1 MPSETTRPEAET
13 RSISVRGQRLRV
25 AMRIG
30 DGTRTPLLLLNGIG
44 VNLEVLQ
51 PFVDALDPAIEV
63 IRFDVPGTGG
73 SPAPLIPYRFSMHA
87 LLVTNML
94 DQLGYQQVDALGV
107 SWGGALAQ
115 QFAFQSPMRCRRLI
129 LVSTGTGALMV
140 PGRPSALAKIAT
152 PRRYQDPVHM
162 EQIAGEIYGGK
173 VRTHPEYAHEFAQTA
188 RPGSTLG
195 YFYQMLGGVGWTS
208 IPWLRK
214 LRQPTL
220 ILHGDDDPLVPLV
233 NAKIMH
239 RLISHSQLYIFHDGH
254 LGLGTSAQELAQVV
268 DQFLTAPVSSSTGKE
283 YSLISSSIKN
293 MHERKPPIQC
303 QVSFFFVLQLAGF
316 LGDTKDKG
324 KGLLS

>member
-1 MPSETTRPEAET
+1 MPSEIIRPRAET
-13 RSISVRGQRLRV
+13 RIITVSGQRLRV
-25 AMRIG
+25 AIRSG
-30 DGTRTPLLLLNGIG
+30 NGTRTPLLLMNGIG

-51 PFVDALDPAIEV
+51 QFVDALDSAIEV

-73 SPAPLIPYRFSMHA
+73 SPVPLIPYRFSVLA
-87 LLVTNML
+87 WLVTKML
-94 DQLGYQQVDALGV
+94 DQLGYRQVDVLGV

-115 QFAFQSPMRCRRLI
+115 QFAFQYPDRCRRLI

-140 PGRPSALAKIAT
+140 PGDPSALAKIAT

-188 RPGSTLG
+188 RPGSVLG
-195 YFYQMLGGVGWTS
+195 YFYQMLGAVGWTS

-220 ILHGDDDPLVPLV
+220 IMHGDDDPLVPLV

-239 RLISHSQLYIFHDGH
+239 RLIPHAKLYIFHDGH
-254 LGLGTSAQELAQVV
+254 LGLGTSARELAQVV
-268 DQFLTAPVSSSTGKE
+268 DQFLTAPVSSSTGG
-283 YSLISSSIKN
+283 
-293 MHERKPPIQC
+293 
-303 QVSFFFVLQLAGF
+303 V
-316 LGDTKDKG
+316 
-324 KGLLS
+324 

>member
-1 MPSETTRPEAET
+1 MPSETTRPQAKT
-13 RSISVRGQRLRV
+13 RTITVRGQRLRV
-25 AMRIG
+25 AIRSG
-30 DGTRTPLLLLNGIG
+30 NGTRTPLLLMNGIG

-51 PFVDALDPAIEV
+51 PFVDALGPAIEV

-73 SPAPLIPYRFSMHA
+73 SPAPLIPYRFSA
-87 LLVTNML
+87 LARLVTKML
-94 DQLGYQQVDALGV
+94 DQLDYQQVDMLGI

-115 QFAFQSPMRCRRLI
+115 QLAFQYPLRCRQLI

-173 VRTHPEYAHEFAQTA
+173 VRIHPEYAHEFAQTA
-188 RPGSTLG
+188 RLGSVLG
-195 YFYQMLGGVGWTS
+195 YFYQMLGAVGWTS

-233 NAKIMH
+233 NANIMH
-239 RLISHSQLYIFHDGH
+239 RLIPHSRLYIFHDGH
-254 LGLGTSAQELAQVV
+254 LGLATSAPELAQVI
-268 DQFLTAPVSSSTGKE
+268 DQFLTVPIST
-283 YSLISSSIKN
+283 S
-293 MHERKPPIQC
+293 
-303 QVSFFFVLQLAGF
+303 
-316 LGDTKDKG
+316 TKG
-324 KGLLS
+324 I

>member
-25 AMRIG
+25 AIRQG
-30 DGTRTPLLLLNGIG
+30 DGARTPLLMMNGIG

-51 PFVDALDPAIEV
+51 PFVDALNPAIEV

-87 LLVTNML
+87 LLLTNML

-115 QFAFQSPMRCRRLI
+115 QFAFQYPMRCRRLI

-140 PGRPSALAKIAT
+140 PGNPSALAKIAT
-152 PRRYQDPVHM
+152 PRRYQDPVYM
-162 EQIAGEIYGGK
+162 EQNAGEIYGGK
-173 VRTHPEYAHEFAQTA
+173 VRTQPELAHEFARTT
-188 RPGSTLG
+188 RLGSVLG

-208 IPWLRK
+208 IFWLHT

-233 NAKIMH
+233 NAKIMQ
-239 RLISHSQLYIFHDGH
+239 RLIPRAKLYIFHDGH
-254 LGLGTSAQELAQVV
+254 LGLGTSAQDLAQVV
-268 DQFLTAPVSSSTGKE
+268 DQFLTAPVSSSTG
-283 YSLISSSIKN
+283 S
-293 MHERKPPIQC
+293 
-303 QVSFFFVLQLAGF
+303 A
-316 LGDTKDKG
+316 
-324 KGLLS
+324 

>member
-1 MPSETTRPEAET
+1 MAPETSRPQAET
-13 RSISVRGQRLRV
+13 RIITVGEQRLRV
-25 AMRIG
+25 AIRSG
-30 DGTRTPLLLLNGIG
+30 NSTRTPLLLVNGIG
-44 VNLEVLQ
+44 VNFEVLQ
-51 PFVDALDPAIEV
+51 PFVDALNPAIEV

-73 SPAPLIPYRFSMHA
+73 SPAPRIPYRFSAHA
-87 LLVTNML
+87 RLVTNMPA
-94 DQLGYQQVDALGV
+94 QLCYQQVDVVGV

-115 QFAFQSPMRCRRLI
+115 QFAFQYPVRCRRLI

-140 PGRPSALAKIAT
+140 PGNPSALAKIAT
-152 PRRYQDPVHM
+152 PRRYQDPAYM
-162 EQIAGEIYGGK
+162 AQIAGEIYGGK
-173 VRTHPEYAHEFAQTA
+173 LRTQHEQAHEFAHTV
-188 RPGSTLG
+188 RSGGLLG
-195 YFYQMLGGVGWTS
+195 YFYQMLGAVGWTS
-208 IPWLRK
+208 IFWLGK

-283 YSLISSSIKN
+283 YSLISYSIKN
-293 MHERKPPIQC
+293 MHDRKPPIQC

-316 LGDTKDKG
+316 LGHTKDKV
-324 KGLLS
+324 KA